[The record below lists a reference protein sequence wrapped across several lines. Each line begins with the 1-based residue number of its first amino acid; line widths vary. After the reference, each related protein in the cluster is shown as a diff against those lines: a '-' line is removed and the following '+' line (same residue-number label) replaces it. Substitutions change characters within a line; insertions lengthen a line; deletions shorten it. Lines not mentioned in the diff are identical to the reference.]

1 MDSCEQVLQ
10 LFSGMRTNDTATEK
24 QAENG
29 LLDFMRRP
37 ECVPSFL
44 NIIVNCQDEV
54 VIGWTVVDIP
64 VESPDGRFV
73 YAKSDNSVLEFVW
86 REYTGIGLAIVN
98 FGNF

>member
-29 LLDFMRRP
+29 ILDFMRRP

-54 VIGWTVVDIP
+54 VNGWTVVDIP
-64 VESPDGRFV
+64 VESTDGRFV
-73 YAKSDNSVLEFVW
+73 YAKSDNAVLEYVW
-86 REYTGIGLAIVN
+86 RKYTGIGLVVVN
-98 FGNF
+98 FVNF

>member
-54 VIGWTVVDIP
+54 VIG
-64 VESPDGRFV
+64 
-73 YAKSDNSVLEFVW
+73 
-86 REYTGIGLAIVN
+86 
-98 FGNF
+98 